1 MRDGALQGQIER
13 HFFFRDHF
21 GSLFLYHRALISR
34 FVLNKHNLIQS
45 HCSQPMRQNAKEQLL
60 PLNEKNSENL
70 VQSTQTQAHISQPQ
84 HHPVFIQIQ
93 KLKIDATSSAYF
105 GQKKLITH
113 MLLVAIVYATATA
126 TATAILLLNPHTN
139 TRSILL
145 N

>member
-70 VQSTQTQAHISQPQ
+70 VQSTQTQAHIGSASASPCFYSNSEVENRRNIISIFRPKKT
-84 HHPVFIQIQ
+84 HYTHAACCDRVC
-93 KLKIDATSSAYF
+93 DCDCYCYSTS
-105 GQKKLITH
+105 KPTH
-113 MLLVAIVYATATA
+113 KYT
-126 TATAILLLNPHTN
+126 
-139 TRSILL
+139 
-145 N
+145 